1 MMNNIEHAQFNEE
14 DSNEKDG
21 MTKEE
26 TFSDIRDTVREFIAI
41 KLARD
46 IYNNC
51 YKYKSVYFMKN
62 EDVDRK
68 MLKRIKKIVEK
79 ILPD

>member
-1 MMNNIEHAQFNEE
+1 MMNNIEHAQFNDE

-26 TFSDIRDTVREFIAI
+26 TFSDIRDTVRESIAI

-51 YKYKSVYFMKN
+51 YKSTPV
-62 EDVDRK
+62 
-68 MLKRIKKIVEK
+68 RIYVVFRVWEY
-79 ILPD
+79 